1 MLKLAI
7 PNKGRLAE
15 KSVEVLQ
22 RAGIRFDYSNERKL
36 FAMAL
41 DGELQ
46 VLFLRTGDIPE
57 FVQDGVVDV
66 GITGRDVVE
75 ESGKAVEVLQDLG
88 YGKCKL
94 VVAVPEDRGVR
105 TVAGLKENVTIAT
118 SFPNLTRRFFDAQG
132 KKVRIVPV
140 TGATEVTPTLGVA
153 DAITDLV
160 STGSTLAMNGLVAI
174 GDILPSSA
182 VLIGNKASL
191 QDKVKGETIR
201 EVTFAIRSVLDA
213 QAKRYLMADIPKI
226 ALPQVQEFLPGIA
239 GPTVMDIATDPTM
252 AAIHVVVDEDEIYD
266 AVNRLKRL
274 GARGILVI
282 GIDRMVA

>member
-41 DGELQ
+41 DGDLQ
-46 VLFLRTGDIPE
+46 VLFLRTADIPE

-75 ESGKAVEVLQDLG
+75 ESGKSVEVLLDLG

-94 VVAVPEDRGVR
+94 VVAVPEDRGIKSVR
-105 TVAGLKENVTIAT
+105 DLKDNVTVAT
-118 SFPNLTRRFFDAQG
+118 SFPNLTKKFFDAQG
-132 KKVRIVPV
+132 KKVRILPV
-140 TGATEVTPTLGVA
+140 SGATEVTPTLGVA

-191 QDKVKGETIR
+191 KDKVKGETIR

-213 QAKRYLMADIPKI
+213 QKKRYLMADIPKI
-226 ALPQVQEFLPGIA
+226 ALKQVEEFLPGIA

-252 AAIHVVVDEDEIYD
+252 AAIHVVIDEDDIYD
-266 AVNRLKRL
+266 AVNRLKKL
-274 GARGILVI
+274 GARGILVL
-282 GIDRMVA
+282 GIDRMVP

>member
-239 GPTVMDIATDPTM
+239 GPTVMDIATDPTLSL
-252 AAIHVVVDEDEIYD
+252 IHI
-266 AVNRLKRL
+266 
-274 GARGILVI
+274 
-282 GIDRMVA
+282 